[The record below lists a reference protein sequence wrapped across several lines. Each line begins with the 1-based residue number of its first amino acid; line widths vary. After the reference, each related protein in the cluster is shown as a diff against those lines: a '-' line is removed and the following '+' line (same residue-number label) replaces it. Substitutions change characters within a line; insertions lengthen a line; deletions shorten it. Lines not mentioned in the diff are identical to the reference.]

1 MVFTKAQLEEKC
13 YDKSLKRVRTYKE
26 SLCIAGLDLGKSQD
40 STVVTVIKPEWDS
53 PDEQGNMPKQVLDW
67 LELEGDNWEDQYP
80 KVVEFL
86 SNYSVETL
94 VCDSTGVGDP
104 VREHYAVLLPDVNV
118 VPFIF
123 SPTSKDIGYKYLMQ
137 EVNQRRLLIPAHI
150 TVRSSNKFKKFELQ
164 MTTIKK
170 HYSGKFLNPC
180 PVDAEKGH
188 DDYPDSLML
197 AVFGTYFD
205 VMPEM
210 ETSDNDLYRTF
221 RDREEMYGKHY
232 SNLIVRG

>member
-1 MVFTKAQLEEKC
+1 
-13 YDKSLKRVRTYKE
+13 
-26 SLCIAGLDLGKSQD
+26 
-40 STVVTVIKPEWDS
+40 
-53 PDEQGNMPKQVLDW
+53 MPKVLLDW

-80 KVVEFL
+80 KVVDFL
-86 SNYSVETL
+86 SNYYIDTL

-104 VREHYAVLLPDVNV
+104 VREHYAAILPNVNV
-118 VPFIF
+118 IPFIF

-137 EVNQRRLLIPAHI
+137 EVNQKRILIPAHA
-150 TVRSSNKFKKFELQ
+150 TVRSTNKFKKFELQ

-197 AVFGTYFD
+197 SVFGTYFE

-210 ETSDNDLYRTF
+210 EVTDNDIWKNYRDDT
-221 RDREEMYGKHY
+221 EMYGKKY
-232 SNLIVRG
+232 SKPITRG